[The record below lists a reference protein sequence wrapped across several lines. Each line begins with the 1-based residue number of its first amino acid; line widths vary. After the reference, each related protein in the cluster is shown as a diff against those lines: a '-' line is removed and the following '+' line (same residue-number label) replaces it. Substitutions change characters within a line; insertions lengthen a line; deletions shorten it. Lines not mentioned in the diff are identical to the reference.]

1 MVLTKVSLALGLV
14 HTNLNKAEEILK
26 MNETKVCQ
34 DVEIKFKAEDKECHW
49 LHELVFEVRVW

>member
-26 MNETKVCQ
+26 ISETKVYR
-34 DVEIKFKAEDKECHW
+34 DVEIKFKAEDKECY
-49 LHELVFEVRVW
+49 